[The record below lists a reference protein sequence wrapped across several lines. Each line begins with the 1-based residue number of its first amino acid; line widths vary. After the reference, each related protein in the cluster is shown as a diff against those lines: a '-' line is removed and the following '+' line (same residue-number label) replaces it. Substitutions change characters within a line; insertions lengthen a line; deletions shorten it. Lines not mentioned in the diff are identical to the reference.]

1 MIEPKI
7 EGLLDTVDNQ
17 YTLVVLS
24 ARRARQI
31 VDFYANLGMG
41 LPSEDKPL
49 QPLLDTSVH
58 GVKPLTVSLREVE
71 EKRVGWE
78 RPPEAEESFK

>member
-7 EGLLDTVDNQ
+7 EALLETVDNQ

-31 VDFYANLGMG
+31 VDFYAKLGMA
-41 LPSEDKPL
+41 LPSEEKPM
-49 QPLLDTSVH
+49 QPLLETSVH

-71 EKRVGWE
+71 QQRVGWE
-78 RPPEAEESFK
+78 RPTEAEESFK